1 MYLEDAAAEIFI
13 RSKGCRRFRLGM
25 SQMAQITKDTLIGD
39 ILKADPDSASFFMA
53 IGMYCVACPASL
65 GETLEQACM
74 VHGVDADEITE
85 KLNEQIASRDS
96 AEHSEPEK

>member
-13 RSKGCRRFRLGM
+13 KSKGCRRFRLGM

-74 VHGVDADEITE
+74 VHEIGR
-85 KLNEQIASRDS
+85 ASCR
-96 AEHSEPEK
+96 ERV